1 MVNNVDKLLQ
11 HFPTG
16 GECESLTKDI
26 IKVANAK
33 LVLADEYK
41 SQYESFKAAYELK
54 VKDCILADS
63 IIAKQKAEIK
73 RISIICNNTI
83 NDLSV
88 EKDKSK
94 RYKKQRN
101 VAIGASTII
110 IVISS
115 LLLK

>member
-1 MVNNVDKLLQ
+1 M
-11 HFPTG
+11 G

-33 LVLADEYK
+33 FILADEYK
-41 SQYESFKAAYELK
+41 SQYESFKTAYELK
-54 VKDCILADS
+54 VRDCILADS
-63 IIAKQKAEIK
+63 IITKQKAEIK
-73 RISIICNNTI
+73 RISIICNNSI
-83 NDLSV
+83 SNLSV
-88 EKDKSK
+88 EKNKSK

-101 VAIGASTII
+101 VAIGASAII